1 MYSYH
6 RNTIATIWH
15 MQGKLATVL
24 MQQFFF
30 SKCSRK
36 NEAGVWLKCYLLSKM
51 HFKNLWLVLLKSK
64 FTLSQIHFNGGS
76 PIAGLGNTRGGG
88 FVFLKHYHC
97 QCTCWLYYV
106 ASYPSQPCSVNMFV
120 RPFDF
125 VLIFVSQ
132 HFIFLTALG
141 TWHFIIVYMYI
152 QQVVIWHWPL
162 LMLSCSYQSLFFFL
176 VGLMSYF
183 SESEA
188 CGWTKQTV
196 WMFDERG
203 EKKKK
208 ALIHPFVL
216 NLTLDM

>member
-1 MYSYH
+1 
-6 RNTIATIWH
+6 
-15 MQGKLATVL
+15 
-24 MQQFFF
+24 
-30 SKCSRK
+30 
-36 NEAGVWLKCYLLSKM
+36 M

-141 TWHFIIVYMYI
+141 T
-152 QQVVIWHWPL
+152 
-162 LMLSCSYQSLFFFL
+162 
-176 VGLMSYF
+176 
-183 SESEA
+183 
-188 CGWTKQTV
+188 
-196 WMFDERG
+196 
-203 EKKKK
+203 
-208 ALIHPFVL
+208 
-216 NLTLDM
+216 